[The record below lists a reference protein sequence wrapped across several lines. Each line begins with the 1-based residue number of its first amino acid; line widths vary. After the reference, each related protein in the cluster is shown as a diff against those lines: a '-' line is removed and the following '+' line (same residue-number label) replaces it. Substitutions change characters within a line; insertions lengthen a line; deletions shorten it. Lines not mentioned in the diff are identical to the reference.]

1 MTERGPRAIDRG
13 ATDPRPVDPRGA
25 TAPRAIDPRGAVVL
39 KRLAG
44 IGRIVAFCSAKG
56 GVGKTLCATVAGLA
70 LAGQGKKVG
79 ILDLD
84 FQGSSAHV
92 FLGVAPRF
100 PEEEKGLVPLAV
112 SEGLCLMSAAAF
124 AGNRA
129 LALRGPEVS
138 DAILELLAV
147 TQWGKLDFLLIDMPP
162 GIGEEVLDI
171 GRLIPRAEALVVS
184 TPSAASTSI
193 VERLLGFLAEM
204 RIVVAGVI
212 ANMVRD
218 DAGPVR
224 ELARRFQVPFAG
236 EVAYDPGIEGALGSP
251 GRLANCPAAAALLA
265 AFHAVDLT
273 TETRRKA

>member
-1 MTERGPRAIDRG
+1 MKNGGPRAPD
-13 ATDPRPVDPRGA
+13 
-25 TAPRAIDPRGAVVL
+25 PRAIDPRGAVVQ
-39 KRLAG
+39 KRLSG
-44 IGRIVAFCSAKG
+44 IGRVAAFCSAKG
-56 GVGKTLCATVAGLA
+56 GVGKTLCTTVAGLA
-70 LAGQGKKVG
+70 LAAQGKKVG

-100 PEEEKGLVPLAV
+100 PEEEKGLIPLAV
-112 SEGLCLMSAAAF
+112 SDGLCLMSAAAF
-124 AGNRA
+124 AGNKA
-129 LALRGPEVS
+129 LALRGPETS

-171 GRLIPRAEALVVS
+171 GRLIPRAEALVIS
-184 TPSAASTSI
+184 TPSTASTSV

-224 ELARRFQVPFAG
+224 ELARRFKVPFAG
-236 EVAYDPGIEGALGSP
+236 EVAYDPAIEGALGSP
-251 GRLANCPAAAALLA
+251 GRLAGSRAAAALLA
-265 AFHAVDLT
+265 ALHAADLT
-273 TETRRKA
+273 AETRRKG